1 MRVVRE
7 PAQRSGFSLVE
18 LLIVLALLIILTTMG
33 TSRFSASAR
42 RRELTDCQKNLQKI
56 YLALTIY
63 RSDNNAY
70 PFAADAQTS
79 EVPLSGLIPKCTT
92 DTSVFICPGSGD
104 AALPEGEGFAQ
115 RRISYAYYMGRAPAD
130 DPSEIIMTDWQVNNL
145 PKTRGQI
152 VFSPNGKKPGNN
164 HRAEGGN
171 LLSCGGDISQ
181 SGPKAS
187 RDLVFPATVRLLN
200 P

>member
-1 MRVVRE
+1 M
-7 PAQRSGFSLVE
+7 S
-18 LLIVLALLIILTTMG
+18 

-42 RRELTDCQKNLQKI
+42 RRDLAGCQKNLQKI
-56 YLALTIY
+56 YLALSIY
-63 RSDNNAY
+63 RNDNGAF
-70 PFAADAQTS
+70 PLDAGAETS

-104 AALPEGEGFAQ
+104 PALPQDERFAQ
-115 RRISYAYYMGRAPAD
+115 RRISYAYYMGRATND
-130 DPSEIIMTDWQVNNL
+130 DPSEILVTDWQIDTL
-145 PKTRGQI
+145 PKTKGQLI
-152 VFSPNGKKPGNN
+152 FSPDGKKPANN

-171 LLSCGGDISQ
+171 LLSCGGEISH
-181 SGPKAS
+181 SGPAAS